1 MTEQEI
7 TELLAIIE
15 QKLRDDIESCERVI
29 IEGHHYKVS
38 FRIDDDGKN
47 EIIVKQR

>member
-15 QKLRDDIESCERVI
+15 QKLREDIESCERVI
-29 IEGHHYKVS
+29 IEGHHYKVT
-38 FRIDDDGKN
+38 FRIDENGKN
-47 EIIVKQR
+47 EIIIKQR

>member
-7 TELLAIIE
+7 AELLAIIE
-15 QKLRDDIESCERVI
+15 QKLREDIESCERVI
-29 IEGHHYKVS
+29 IEGHHYKVV
-38 FRIDDDGKN
+38 FRIDENGKN